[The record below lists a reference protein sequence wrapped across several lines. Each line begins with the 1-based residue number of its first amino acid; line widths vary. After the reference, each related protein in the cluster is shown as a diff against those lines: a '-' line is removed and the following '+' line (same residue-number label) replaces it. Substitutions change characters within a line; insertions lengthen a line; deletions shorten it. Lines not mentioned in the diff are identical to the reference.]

1 MKFVPKQLHNQHV
14 VDSHLPFIKR
24 KLLENRGKRPLLEST
39 NACNKNA
46 CVMLP
51 LQAMNQNRVVC
62 TIENDRKRLQERLND
77 FIWCRRELEITRT
90 TGSCIIDIKWGVDK
104 TDIVIFTKRTQIL
117 SVYTVFLLWL

>member
-1 MKFVPKQLHNQHV
+1 
-14 VDSHLPFIKR
+14 
-24 KLLENRGKRPLLEST
+24 
-39 NACNKNA
+39 
-46 CVMLP
+46 
-51 LQAMNQNRVVC
+51 MNQNRVVC

-77 FIWCRRELEITRT
+77 FIRCRRELEITRT

>member
-1 MKFVPKQLHNQHV
+1 
-14 VDSHLPFIKR
+14 
-24 KLLENRGKRPLLEST
+24 
-39 NACNKNA
+39 
-46 CVMLP
+46 MLP